1 MSKIGVDLL
10 ISAQFF
16 VRAGVIKDMVQPSI
30 TAYILIQTTTRGP
43 DSILGFLTKQKIVKE
58 SWIVYGDQD
67 VVARIES
74 PNFTELTKLIFAL
87 RKHPELKRTK
97 TLICST

>member
-1 MSKIGVDLL
+1 
-10 ISAQFF
+10 
-16 VRAGVIKDMVQPSI
+16 MVQPSI

-67 VVARIES
+67 VVAKIVA
-74 PNFTELTKLIFAL
+74 PDFTELTKLIFAL